1 VTASQIGSVARQYG
15 IVWVT
20 LVLFVTL
27 SVASP
32 AFLTETNLANV
43 LDQQS
48 TVLIVAAAVT
58 IAMISGNFDM
68 SLSGVFTLASV
79 TALQVENGSGSIV
92 LALLAA
98 LAVGVAAGVFNG
110 AVVIFAGVN
119 SFIGTLA
126 TSFVFFGL
134 SYIVSDQEILRA
146 ENPAFADIA
155 RTKFLGITTASWIAI
170 LFVAVLWFVLTK
182 TRYGRHIFAIGTNA
196 EAARISGVRVAAAQ
210 FSTFVLSGF
219 AAALAGILATSRVMT
234 AQASDDYTLIF
245 VVITAVVVGGTSIS
259 GGEGAMWR
267 TVLGVFF
274 IAFVGNGFDLLGADP
289 IYQRIIRG
297 AIILGAVWIDARSQ
311 EGFLGPRI
319 RRMRNLRLPRSG
331 RHRRRS
337 EA

>member
-1 VTASQIGSVARQYG
+1 MTARQFGSVARQYG

-20 LVLFVTL
+20 LALFVTL
-27 SVASP
+27 SIASP
-32 AFLTETNLANV
+32 AFLTEANLTNV

-68 SLSGVFTLASV
+68 SLSGVYTLASV
-79 TALQVENGSGSIV
+79 SALQVENGTGSI
-92 LALLAA
+92 LLAILVA
-98 LAVGVAAGVFNG
+98 LAVGVAAGAING
-110 AVVIFAGVN
+110 IVVTLGGVN

-134 SYIVSDQEILRA
+134 SYVVSDQTILRA
-146 ENPAFADIA
+146 DDPAFADIA

-170 LFVAVLWFVLTK
+170 VFVAVLWFALTK
-182 TRYGRHIFAIGTNA
+182 TRFGRHVFAVGTNA
-196 EAARISGVRVAAAQ
+196 EAARISGVRVNAVQ
-210 FSTFVLSGF
+210 FSTFLLSGF

-267 TVLGVFF
+267 TILGVFF

-297 AIILGAVWIDARSQ
+297 AIILGAVWIDARSR
-311 EGFLGPRI
+311 GGVSGGP
-319 RRMRNLRLPRSG
+319 LFRLPRMPFL
-331 RHRRRS
+331 RRPRRS
-337 EA
+337 DS